1 MKGAGDDPVLA
12 QDAGRAADAVNAGGL
27 TAGNLSVRVSAV
39 GGLRLFGSSGPATAC
54 VARRAVFTDPLPP
67 GGDRRRGADRPGVER
82 IGTYLCFATSP
93 LCRKTRV
100 VERLA
105 TAVFRLKAA

>member
-39 GGLRLFGSSGPATAC
+39 GGVRLFGSSGPATAC
-54 VARRAVFTDPLPP
+54 VARRAVFTDPLRP
-67 GGDRRRGADRPGVER
+67 GRDRRPGADRPGR
-82 IGTYLCFATSP
+82 
-93 LCRKTRV
+93 RKNRNIFV
-100 VERLA
+100 FCHVP
-105 TAVFRLKAA
+105 AVP